1 MRKSVSDICLR
12 LGSGWMAIIV
22 SLTIATQPLFAKPRD
37 ESIEKQ
43 IARVEMGLLPPVL
56 IDGETPKTV
65 SLLARMA
72 ELHVPAVSIAV
83 VHEGKIAWA
92 RGFGVVKLGGP
103 PVTLHTLFQAAS
115 ISKPITALAVLHLAQ
130 IGKLSLDTDVNE
142 YLKSWKLPSNQF
154 TQQHPVTLR
163 ELLTH
168 TAGVTVHGFP
178 GYAKDQQLPT
188 LVQILNGVAPSNSP
202 PIRVDTKPG
211 SIWRYSGGGYVII
224 QQLLEDV
231 TGRQFYELMNDIV
244 LAPIGMKES
253 TFEQP
258 LPTGRMK
265 DIAIPYRG
273 NGTPVKGGPHV
284 YPERAPAGLWT
295 TPSDL
300 ARYIIEVQHAVAGKS
315 KILTAAM
322 ANEMLTPTLNYQGL
336 GPRVAGTSP
345 RRYFQHTGANE
356 GYRCL
361 LVGYEDGN
369 GLVIMTNSDNGS
381 MLYAELVRT
390 VAYEYDWPE
399 FQPEVHQVTKLEP
412 ERFDLLAGTYQLAP
426 DFVVTFS
433 RDEDH
438 LFAQVSGLGRVEIFP
453 EGERD
458 FFAKSTNIAFA
469 FDVDAQGHGK
479 AVTFRQNDRVLHGMR
494 LDDEKAKTIQQE
506 SSRSDSR
513 AGR

>member
-1 MRKSVSDICLR
+1 MRKSAPDNCSR
-12 LGSGWMAIIV
+12 LGSGFVAV
-22 SLTIATQPLFAKPRD
+22 AVLLTIATQPLFASTRD
-37 ESIEKQ
+37 ESVEEQIE
-43 IARVEMGLLPPVL
+43 RVETGLLPPVL
-56 IDGETPKTV
+56 MDGETPKTV
-65 SLLARMA
+65 SLRARMA

-92 RGFGVVKLGGP
+92 RGFGVVELRGL
-103 PVTLHTLFQAAS
+103 PVTPHTLFQAAS

-130 IGKLSLDTDVNE
+130 IGKLSLDTDIND

-168 TAGVTVHGFP
+168 TAGISVHGFP
-178 GYAKDQQLPT
+178 GYAKDEQLPT
-188 LVQILNGVAPSNSP
+188 LVQVLNGVAPSNSP
-202 PIRVDTKPG
+202 PIRVDTIPG
-211 SIWRYSGGGYVII
+211 SIWRYSGGGYVIV
-224 QQLLEDV
+224 QQLLDDV
-231 TGRQFYELMNDIV
+231 TGQQFYELMNDIV

-258 LPTGRMK
+258 LPTERMK
-265 DIAIPYRG
+265 DVAIPYQG

-315 KILTAAM
+315 NLLTAAM
-322 ANEMLTPTLNYQGL
+322 ADEMLTPTLNQQGL
-336 GPRVAGTSP
+336 GPRAAGTSP
-345 RRYFQHTGANE
+345 RRYFQHGGSNE

-361 LVGYEDGN
+361 LIGYEDGN
-369 GLVIMTNSDNGS
+369 GLVIMTNGDNGD
-381 MLYAELVRT
+381 MLFWEVVRT

-399 FQPEVHQVTKLEP
+399 FQPDVHRVAKVEP

-433 RDEDH
+433 RDQDR
-438 LFAQVSGLGRVEIFP
+438 LFAQVSGQGQVEIFP

-458 FFAKSTNIAFA
+458 FFAKSTNIAFT
-469 FDVDAQGHGK
+469 FDVDAQGQGK
-479 AVTFRQNDRVLHGMR
+479 AVTFRQYDRVLHGMR
-494 LDDEKAKTIQQE
+494 I
-506 SSRSDSR
+506 
-513 AGR
+513 GP